1 MLRTQEG
8 SVVRFSGVDSL
19 PLVPRRPPRHARHAR
34 HARHDADAGGDPKV
48 LAAKAD
54 LREEVWAALSAAGA
68 ARFPGARG
76 RIPNFTGAEAAAR
89 RLAGTRQWG
98 AARTLKAN
106 PDAPQWPVRQRALED
121 GKTVY
126 MAVPRLAGERP
137 FFLLDPGA
145 LVDPPRVASS
155 IKGAARSARTVDVAE
170 LEPVDLVVAG
180 CVAVAEDGARLGKG
194 GGFSDLEFAVASEAG
209 LIGPKTVVV
218 TTVHE
223 LQVVDRGRIP
233 VTDHDIWLDLIVTP
247 ERVITPP
254 RRRRRR
260 TVVLWDQLTPE
271 KVEAIPLLQRMQTS
285 RRSSEV

>member
-1 MLRTQEG
+1 M
-8 SVVRFSGVDSL
+8 
-19 PLVPRRPPRHARHAR
+19 PRRPP
-34 HARHDADAGGDPKV
+34 RHDADAGGDPAV
-48 LAAKAD
+48 LAAKAA
-54 LREEVWAALSAAGA
+54 LREEVWAALSAGGA

-89 RLAGTRQWG
+89 RLAETKQWA

-137 FFLLDPGA
+137 FFLLDPSA
-145 LVDPPRVASS
+145 LADPPRVASS
-155 IKGAARSARTVDVAE
+155 IKGASRSAQTVDVAD

-194 GGFSDLEFAVASEAG
+194 GGFSDLELAVAAEAG
-209 LIGPKTVVV
+209 LIESSTVVV

-223 LQVVDRGRIP
+223 LQVRTAGEIP
-233 VTDHDIWLDLIVTP
+233 TTGHDIHVDLVVTP
-247 ERVITPP
+247 ERLIECVRPRGYEPP
-254 RRRRRR
+254 RLR
-260 TVVLWDQLTPE
+260 WQELTAE
-271 KVEAIPLLQRMQTS
+271 KIAAIPLLQRL
-285 RRSSEV
+285 R